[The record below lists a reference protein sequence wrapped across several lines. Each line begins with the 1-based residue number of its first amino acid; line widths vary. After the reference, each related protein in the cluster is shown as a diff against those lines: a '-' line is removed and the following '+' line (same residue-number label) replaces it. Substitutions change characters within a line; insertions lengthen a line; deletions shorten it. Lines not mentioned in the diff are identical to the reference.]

1 MWLLLRLI
9 TYTGRAMRI
18 VDVIVRK
25 RDGAALTRAEI
36 DFVIG
41 GVTSGALPD
50 YQVSALLMAM
60 LLRGMTAEETA
71 WLTEAMVASGHRVDL
86 SSIAGIKVGKHST
99 GGVGDKTSIIVAPLV
114 AACGVPM
121 PKSSGRGLGHT
132 GGTIDK
138 LESIP
143 GFTVAL
149 DRESFLAAVRDI
161 GCAFVGQ
168 TPDIAP
174 ADKKLYALRDV
185 TGTIESLP
193 LIASSIMSKKIGEG
207 TDALVLDV
215 KVGRG
220 AFMKTEADARALA
233 EAMVSIGSRVGLT
246 TEAVLTGM
254 DAPLGRA
261 VGNALEIVECLETL
275 KGNGPAGLE
284 ALCVALAARL
294 VRLGNA
300 APDLA
305 AAEAR
310 VRSVLAS
317 GHGLDTLRKVIE
329 RQGGDAAVVDD
340 YGRLPRAA
348 SVEVI
353 TAARAGIVASVDA
366 MAVGRASM
374 ALGAGRDRVDATI
387 DPGAGIIVGAQPGD
401 TVDVGTPLF
410 GLHVGRGRS
419 SADAKRLLQ
428 DAVMIADMPVAAPR
442 LVIDV
447 ITQAA

>member
-1 MWLLLRLI
+1 M
-9 TYTGRAMRI
+9 
-18 VDVIVRK
+18 
-25 RDGAALTRAEI
+25 
-36 DFVIG
+36 
-41 GVTSGALPD
+41 TSGALPN
-50 YQVSALLMAM
+50 YQVSALLMAIV
-60 LLRGMTAEETA
+60 LRGMTAEETA
-71 WLTEAMVASGHRVDL
+71 WLTEAMVASGRRVDL
-86 SSIAGIKVGKHST
+86 SSIPGIKVGKHST

-121 PKSSGRGLGHT
+121 PESSGRGLGHT

-143 GFTVAL
+143 GFTVGLTAT
-149 DRESFLAAVRDI
+149 RSRAVRDI

-185 TGTIESLP
+185 TGTVESLP

-233 EAMVSIGSRVGLT
+233 EAMVVDWRTELGLT

-275 KGNGPAGLE
+275 KGNGPAALE
-284 ALCVALAARL
+284 ALCVVLAARL

-300 APDLA
+300 HLTCRRQKG
-305 AAEAR
+305 ECG
-310 VRSVLAS
+310 VRSRPARLSRRCARS
-317 GHGLDTLRKVIE
+317 SNAKAAILPSWTITRGCREPCRSRSLR
-329 RQGGDAAVVDD
+329 RHAPAWW
-340 YGRLPRAA
+340 RRSMP
-348 SVEVI
+348 
-353 TAARAGIVASVDA
+353 

-374 ALGAGRDRVDATI
+374 ALGAGRDRVDAH
-387 DPGAGIIVGAQPGD
+387 DRSWCGIIVGAQPGD
-401 TVDVGTPLF
+401 TVEVGAPLF

-419 SADAKRLLQ
+419 TDEARRLLQ
-428 DAVMIADMPVAAPR
+428 DAAIIADTPVPLHASSS
-442 LVIDV
+442 
-447 ITQAA
+447 TS